1 MSNPADK
8 ILSFLIKQKDSY
20 TSGQAMADSLGITRA
35 AIWKAIENLRAD
47 GYEIQSVKA
56 KGYRL
61 KGVPDILGEREILPG
76 LKTTVLGKK
85 IIRLTDVDST
95 NTYAA
100 KLAVDG
106 EPEGT
111 VVIAEHQTA
120 GRGRLGRKWVSPP
133 GMNIHASVILRPKV
147 PPRDAPL
154 VTFVAA
160 VALARTV
167 RELYNL
173 DAGIKWPNDLLIN
186 GRKSAGILT
195 EMSAEPELVRHI
207 ILGVGLDVNMPRDAF
222 PKEIRDSSTSVM
234 LELGGKKVNRAEL
247 LRRLL
252 EELEKSYLMMVD
264 GKRAEILDEWHSL
277 SVTLGRNVK
286 VTSLSGE
293 KTGFARD
300 IDSDGGL
307 ILEVD
312 GRVETLTSGDV
323 GFI

>member
-1 MSNPADK
+1 MSNHPDK
-8 ILSFLIKQKDSY
+8 ILSLLIKHKDFY

-47 GYEIQSVKA
+47 GYEFESVKA

-61 KGVPDILGEREILPG
+61 KGVPDLLGEREIRPG
-76 LKTTVLGKK
+76 LKTGILGKK
-85 IIRLTDVDST
+85 IIRLSEVDST

-120 GRGRLGRKWVSPP
+120 GRGRLGRRWVSPP
-133 GMNIHASVILRPKV
+133 GMNIYASIILRPKV

-154 VTFVAA
+154 VTFAAA
-160 VALARTV
+160 VALARAV
-167 RELYNL
+167 RGLYKL

-186 GRKSAGILT
+186 GRKAAGILT

-207 ILGVGLDVNMPRDAF
+207 ILGVGMDVNMPREAF
-222 PKEIRDSSTSVM
+222 PKEIRDTSTSIM
-234 LELGGKKVNRAEL
+234 LELGGKVNRAEL
-247 LRRLL
+247 LRRFL
-252 EELEKSYLMMVD
+252 EELEKYYLMMVD
-264 GKRAEILDEWHSL
+264 GKREEILDGWRSL
-277 SVTLGRNVK
+277 SLTLGRMVK
-286 VTSLSGE
+286 VTGMSGE
-293 KTGFARD
+293 KVGFARD
-300 IDSDGGL
+300 IDPEGGL
-307 ILEVD
+307 ILEAD
-312 GRVETLTSGDV
+312 GRAETVTSGDV

>member
-1 MSNPADK
+1 
-8 ILSFLIKQKDSY
+8 
-20 TSGQAMADSLGITRA
+20 MADSLGITRA
-35 AIWKAIENLRAD
+35 AIWKAIEILRAD
-47 GYEIQSVKA
+47 GYDIESVKA

-61 KGVPDILGEREILPG
+61 VGVPDILGEREILPG
-76 LKTTVLGKK
+76 LRTTVLGKR
-85 IIRLTDVDST
+85 IIRLSEVDST
-95 NTYAA
+95 NTYAS

-133 GMNIHASVILRPKV
+133 GLNIYASIILRPKV

-154 VTFVAA
+154 ITFVAA

-167 RELYNL
+167 RELYKL

-207 ILGVGLDVNMPRDAF
+207 ILGFGINVNMSRDDF
-222 PKEIRDSSTSVM
+222 PEEIKDLSTSVM
-234 LELGGKKVNRAEL
+234 LELGRKVNRAEL
-247 LRRLL
+247 MRRFL
-252 EELEKSYLMMVD
+252 EEIEKSYLMMID
-264 GKRAEILDEWHSL
+264 GKRAEILNEWRSL
-277 SVTLGRNVK
+277 SVTLGHNVR
-286 VTSLSGE
+286 VTSLAWE
-293 KTGFARD
+293 KAGFASD
-300 IDSDGGL
+300 IDPEGGL

-312 GRVETLTSGDV
+312 GRYETVTSGDV

>member
-8 ILSFLIKQKDSY
+8 ILSFLSKHKDSY

-47 GYEIQSVKA
+47 GYDIESVKA
-56 KGYRL
+56 TGYKL
-61 KGVPDILGEREILPG
+61 KGVPDTLGEREILPG
-76 LKTTVLGKK
+76 LKTGVLGKK
-85 IIRLTDVDST
+85 IIRLTEVDST
-95 NTYAA
+95 NTYAS

-133 GMNIHASVILRPKV
+133 GLNIYASIILRPKV

-167 RELYNL
+167 RGLYNL

-207 ILGVGLDVNMPRDAF
+207 ILGVGIDVNMPREDF
-222 PKEIRDSSTSVM
+222 PKEIKDISTSVM
-234 LELGGKKVNRAEL
+234 LELGRKVNRAEL
-247 LRRLL
+247 MRRFL

-264 GKRAEILDEWHSL
+264 GRRADILDEWRSL
-277 SVTLGRNVK
+277 SVTLGRNVR
-286 VTSLSGE
+286 VTSHAGE

-300 IDSDGGL
+300 INTEGGL

-312 GRVETLTSGDV
+312 GKEETVTSGDV

>member
-1 MSNPADK
+1 MSNHSDK
-8 ILSFLIKQKDSY
+8 ILSLLIKHKDSY
-20 TSGQAMADSLGITRA
+20 TSGQTMADSLGITRA

-47 GYEIQSVKA
+47 GYEIESVKA

-76 LKTTVLGKK
+76 LKTGILGKR
-85 IIRLTDVDST
+85 IICLPEVDST
-95 NTYAA
+95 NAYAA

-133 GMNIHASVILRPKV
+133 GVNIYASIILRPKV

-154 VTFVAA
+154 ITFVAA

-167 RELYNL
+167 RGLYNI

-207 ILGVGLDVNMPRDAF
+207 ILGVGIDVNMPRDAF
-222 PKEIRDSSTSVM
+222 PKEIRDISTSIM
-234 LELGGKKVNRAEL
+234 LELGGKVNRAEL
-247 LRRLL
+247 LRRFL
-252 EELEKSYLMMVD
+252 EELEISYLMMVD
-264 GKRAEILDEWHSL
+264 GRRAEILDEWRSL
-277 SVTLGRNVK
+277 SVTLGRNVR
-286 VTSLSGE
+286 VTSLAGE

-300 IDSDGGL
+300 IDQEGGL

-312 GRVETLTSGDV
+312 GKLETVTSGDV
-323 GFI
+323 GFV

>member
-1 MSNPADK
+1 LSNPSDI
-8 ILSFLIKQKDSY
+8 ILSFLIKKKDSF
-20 TSGQAMADSLGITRA
+20 TSGQVMADSLGITRA

-47 GYEIQSVKA
+47 GYDIESVKA

-61 KGVPDILGEREILPG
+61 KGVPDIIGEREILPG
-76 LKTTVLGKK
+76 LKTAILGRK
-85 IIRLTDVDST
+85 IICLSEVNST
-95 NTYAA
+95 NTYAS

-111 VVIAEHQTA
+111 VVVAEHQTA
-120 GRGRLGRKWVSPP
+120 GRGRLGRKWVSPA
-133 GMNIHASVILRPKV
+133 GVNIYASIILRPKV

-154 VTFVAA
+154 LTFVAA
-160 VALARTV
+160 VALAHTV
-167 RELYNL
+167 RGLYKL

-186 GRKSAGILT
+186 GRKAAGILT

-207 ILGVGLDVNMPRDAF
+207 ILGVGMDVNMPRDAF
-222 PKEIRDSSTSVM
+222 PEEIKDLSTSVM
-234 LELGGKKVNRAEL
+234 LEVGKRLNRAEL
-247 LRRLL
+247 LRRFL

-264 GKRAEILDEWHSL
+264 GKREEILDEWRSL
-277 SVTLGRNVK
+277 SITLGRRVK

-293 KTGFARD
+293 KVGFARD
-300 IDSDGGL
+300 IDQEGGL

-312 GRVETLTSGDV
+312 GRNETVTSGDV